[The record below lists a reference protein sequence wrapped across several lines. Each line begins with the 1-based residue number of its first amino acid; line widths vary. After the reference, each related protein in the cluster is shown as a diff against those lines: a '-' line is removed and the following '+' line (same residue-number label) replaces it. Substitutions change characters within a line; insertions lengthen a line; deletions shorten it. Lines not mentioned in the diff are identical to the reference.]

1 MTKESKLKAGAMA
14 LLAISILIHAG
25 VYYAANNKQERYL
38 YSHAGAWTFRTD
50 RVTGEVLRSSASGWE
65 KWQTR

>member
-1 MTKESKLKAGAMA
+1 MNQDKLKTGAMA
-14 LLAISILIHAG
+14 LLALAILIHAG
-25 VYYAANNKQERYL
+25 VYFAATNKQERCL

-50 RVTGEVLRSSASGWE
+50 RVTGEVLRSSESGWE

>member
-1 MTKESKLKAGAMA
+1 MAKESNLKAGAMM
-14 LLAISILIHAG
+14 LLAIAILVHAG
-25 VYYAANNKQERYL
+25 VYFFASNKQERYL

-50 RVTGEVLRSSASGWE
+50 RVTGEVLRSSENGWE

>member
-1 MTKESKLKAGAMA
+1 MNQEKVKIASMV
-14 LLAISILIHAG
+14 LLAIAILAHAG